1 MCVGSESKIYPISQS
16 RNTKNLLKT
25 AWPDFLLGES
35 RHVADHQF
43 SLIEYVKALDKP
55 GVRDDRL
62 FSGKGL
68 FEFFKLW

>member
-1 MCVGSESKIYPISQS
+1 
-16 RNTKNLLKT
+16 LKT